1 MPNNEKIKNI
11 ICKESVKEII
21 NKYILK
27 IYESSE
33 YCTEAYKI
41 KDKLGKLSNRLESS
55 QWINQTYNNMRK
67 KELVDSNFKTGSPK
81 LDNTE
86 KLLKYLSDI
95 SEDITEIFKLL
106 RICREVKSS
115 PKIIAWMKHNKLICE
130 SAGMLYKKNFVQL
143 KALNDVEINKDT
155 ILKYITTL
163 FKDKVLSENYFDE
176 ENYKGENEVNN
187 EKSNEENLNG
197 PAKEIKK
204 EIKNEIKT
212 AVLKEKVKS
221 LEGQL
226 EEISNE
232 DVRSYLNANWQGD
245 CKYSNEGAFW
255 PTVQSITKEENKEDI
270 DMGGLYRSTDVEEIK
285 SKTDANSKFDFLEG
299 PEGEPIGATGIWHR
313 KFPEKGGKE
322 GWQIDIS
329 PVPPVCA
336 YVLGIVDSV
345 IKKGSFKCEFK
356 WQGDLRIYR
365 GNAKITNKV
374 PKQYRFI
381 VIYPENDTQSRN
393 IAKALHD
400 AFRKANLTKKD
411 FLRFRD
417 AFEIYPGVCTT
428 FRKFT
433 GESSNTSVCIPI
445 DKTVLKE
452 HIEKEGKSEM
462 TYEHP
467 FPSLIWRGKPLP
479 KNVNEL
485 SKIVELRLKNKDKND
500 EKREEKEKLK
510 LKKDDLKRK
519 IIDTQKLKDVFVNNG
534 DLTPYFDYNPDFVEA
549 YYANGSY
556 PNYKIDKGEL
566 YHQFKSD
573 PEKAFNKVQA
583 DLKSSFS
590 SFIGTCLSLGMESQS
605 LSDFFSKNHILHLD
619 NFQDKKMI

>member
-1 MPNNEKIKNI
+1 MPNNEKIGNI
-11 ICKESVKEII
+11 ISKKSAEEII
-21 NKYILK
+21 NKRILK

-33 YCTEAYKI
+33 YRTKAYKI
-41 KDKLGKLSNRLESS
+41 KDKLGKLSNRLKSL
-55 QWINQTYNNMRK
+55 QWINQTYNDMIK
-67 KELVDSNFKTGSPK
+67 KELVDRNFETSSPE

-86 KLLKYLSDI
+86 NLLKYLSDI

-115 PKIIAWMKHNKLICE
+115 PKIMAWMKHNKLICE
-130 SAGMLYKKNFVQL
+130 SADMLYKENFVQL

-155 ILKYITTL
+155 ILKYMTTL

-176 ENYKGENEVNN
+176 ENEVNN
-187 EKSNEENLNG
+187 EKSNEESLNG

-204 EIKNEIKT
+204 EIKT
-212 AVLKEKVKS
+212 AVLKGKVKS
-221 LEGQL
+221 LEGKL
-226 EEISNE
+226 EKISTA
-232 DVRSYLNANWQGD
+232 DVRSYRDANWQGD
-245 CKYSNEGAFW
+245 CKYSNDEVFW
-255 PTVQSITKEENKEDI
+255 KTVESVKKVENENDI
-270 DMGGLYRSTDVEEIK
+270 AMDGLYNSAGVKEIK
-285 SKTDANSKFDFLEG
+285 SKTDPNSKFDFLEG
-299 PEGEPIGATGIWHR
+299 PEGEPIGTIGVWHR
-313 KFPEKGGKE
+313 KFPDHAGDE

-345 IKKGSFKCEFK
+345 IKKGPFKCEFK

-365 GNAKITNKV
+365 SNAKITNKS
-374 PKQYRFI
+374 PKQHRFI
-381 VIYPENDTQSRN
+381 VIYPKNDTQSRN

-400 AFRKANLTKKD
+400 AFRKANLTKKN

-417 AFEIYPGVCTT
+417 AFEIYPGLYTT

-452 HIEKEGKSEM
+452 HIKKEGKLET

-479 KNVNEL
+479 KNVNEI
-485 SKIVELRLKNKDKND
+485 SKIVELRLQNKDKND
-500 EKREEKEKLK
+500 ERREEKEKLK

-519 IIDTQKLKDVFVNNG
+519 IIDTQKLKDTIVNNG
-534 DLTPYFDYNPDFVEA
+534 DFIPYFNYNPDFVEA

-556 PNYKIDKGEL
+556 PNYKVDKGEL

-573 PEKAFNKVQA
+573 PEKAFNKVQT
-583 DLKSSFS
+583 DLKSNFS
-590 SFIGTCLSLGMESQS
+590 SFIGTCLSLGMESQP

-619 NFQDKKMI
+619 NFEDKKMI